1 MRSSSLVVEVLKGQ
15 GFFWHWE
22 RASTDHFPFAVRYL
36 ILLLLLLPLLFSER
50 RSIGWYGGVGMGW
63 TSVGEVVGRSS

>member
-15 GFFWHWE
+15 CCPWHWE

-36 ILLLLLLPLLFSER
+36 ILLLLLLLPLLFSER

-63 TSVGEVVGRSS
+63 TSVGEVVGR